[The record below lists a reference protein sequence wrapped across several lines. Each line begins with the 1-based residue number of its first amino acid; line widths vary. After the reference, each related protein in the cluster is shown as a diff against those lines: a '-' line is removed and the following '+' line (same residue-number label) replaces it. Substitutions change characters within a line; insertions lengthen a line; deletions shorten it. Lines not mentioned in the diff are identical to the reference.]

1 MRESL
6 RVVVVDGSPFVCR
19 LLTAHLQ
26 SVPGMEVVGTARDA
40 GRAVGLVR
48 DLKPTAVTLGLE
60 LAGGSGLDVL
70 ESIMHDCPTPVVMIS
85 GAGRRAAD
93 VTLRAL
99 QSGAVDFVLKHVPG
113 KDTDPDSLCH
123 EVVAKVALAAKVKVI
138 RSLRPNGSGTRGQ
151 TRPAS
156 ESNPQ
161 GQTTI
166 PDAPPGRFLP
176 GVVVIGASTG
186 GPVALRELLGAL
198 PANYPAPCL
207 VVQHLPAS
215 FTGVLAAQLS
225 RQVALDVKEAKEGE
239 LLGPGRVLVA
249 PGDQHL
255 LLRPDSRVELNRGLP
270 IAGYRPCIDVTM
282 QSVAQV
288 YGPHTRGVVLTGMGD
303 DGTRGLLA
311 IRSKGGKTYAQDG
324 ATCVINGMPQRA
336 IERGVVDHVA
346 SPAGIAQLLRAE
358 PWRVPEERS
367 V

>member
-1 MRESL
+1 MSASL

-40 GRAVGLVR
+40 GRAVELVR
-48 DLKPTAVTLGLE
+48 ELKPAAVTLGLE
-60 LAGGSGLDVL
+60 LTGGSGLDVL
-70 ESIMHDCPTPVVMIS
+70 ATIMHDCPTPVVVIS
-85 GAGRRAAD
+85 GPGRRAAA

-113 KDTDPDSLCH
+113 ADTDPESLGR

-138 RSLRPNGSGTRGQ
+138 RSLRPGGSGVRGL
-151 TRPAS
+151 TRPAPV
-156 ESNPQ
+156 PQ
-161 GQTTI
+161 TREKTA
-166 PDAPPGRFLP
+166 APAAPGPFLP

-186 GPVALRELLGAL
+186 GPLALRELLGAL
-198 PANYPAPCL
+198 PANHPAAFL

-215 FTGVLAAQLS
+215 FTGVLAAQLR
-225 RQVALDVKEAKEGE
+225 RQVALGVKEAQEGE
-239 LLGPGRVLVA
+239 LLGPGQVLVA

-255 LLRPDSRVELNRGLP
+255 LLRPDSRVELNRGP
-270 IAGYRPCIDVTM
+270 AIAGYRPSIDVTM

-288 YGPHTRGVVLTGMGD
+288 YGPRTRGVVLTGMGD

-324 ATCVINGMPQRA
+324 ATCVINGMPLRA

-346 SPAGIAQLLRAE
+346 SPAGIARLLRAE

-367 V
+367 S